1 MTPSPSG
8 GASAAKAEKG
18 LTVAVVFD
26 ASVLI
31 DLFNNKLVGD
41 RRVRLDHLVA
51 SLQKQRTAV
60 LIPTP
65 ALAEF
70 LVKAGR
76 ARESYL
82 QQITNRSAFNLAPFD
97 QRAAIECALLLENAW
112 SRTQQSRVTHT
123 KFKFDWQIVS
133 IAASRNATAIYS
145 DDSDIATAANRVSI
159 PVYRTDSLPIPTSS
173 LQSDI
178 PFDEAG
184 NEGST

>member
-1 MTPSPSG
+1 M
-8 GASAAKAEKG
+8 
-18 LTVAVVFD
+18 AVVFD

-31 DLFNNKLVGD
+31 DLFNNRLTGD

-51 SLQKQRTAV
+51 SLKKQRTAV

-70 LVKAGR
+70 LVKAGK

-82 QQITNRSAFNLAPFD
+82 QKITSRSAFNLVPFD

-112 SRTQQSRVTHT
+112 SRTQQGKVTHT

-145 DDSDIATAANRVSI
+145 DDKDIAKAANRVNI
-159 PVYRTDSLPIPTSS
+159 PVYSTDSLPIPTSS
-173 LQSDI
+173 LQKGF
-178 PFDEAG
+178 PFDE
-184 NEGST
+184 EGSEGSI